1 MRGLKKPATKL
12 KVEAIVILKSDH
24 RLEDLL
30 DTAGL
35 ARSTFFYH
43 QQRLNVPDKHIDL
56 KEAIVEVFTQTNHRY
71 GYRRIHTQLRQDG
84 VEYQP

>member
-1 MRGLKKPATKL
+1 DLRSQRNRPKGSARSKPLTKEDRLHREVEKLRAENAYLKKLRGLKKPATKL

-43 QQRLNVPDKHIDL
+43 
-56 KEAIVEVFTQTNHRY
+56 
-71 GYRRIHTQLRQDG
+71 
-84 VEYQP
+84 